1 MLNPYYGLF
10 QHSSGDY
17 LLEINPN
24 SSINPD
30 HLSYFRFI
38 GRVLGL
44 AVQHGHYVD
53 GSFVMPLYKLLLGK
67 SVTLDDME
75 KVDVTFFNSLRWML
89 ENDITDVLE
98 NTFTDEHEAFG

>member
-1 MLNPYYGLF
+1 LLSREALNPYYGLF

-44 AVQHGHYVD
+44 AVQHGHYLD

-67 SVTLDDME
+67 SVTLDDMQ
-75 KVDVTFFNSLRWML
+75 KVDEAYFNSLKVWRL
-89 ENDITDVLE
+89 
-98 NTFTDEHEAFG
+98 F